1 VLVVD
6 FSTNKNMNEEKTFRA
21 ILADDH
27 PIIIK
32 GLQAC
37 LERDGDIEVVATAS
51 NTLELAAALDST
63 PCDYV
68 FTDIGMSGI
77 DGESNS
83 IAFLRRL
90 SWQER
95 RPRLIAITMISQ
107 SQMVAGLI
115 QIGIDGVIDKRDGF
129 DCARDAIR
137 ATRSGR
143 CYLSP
148 KAFESINHFPRGA
161 PARAGVLSRREWEV
175 FQLYASGLLIPEI
188 AARFGRSSKTVATQ
202 KRSGMR
208 KLGLES
214 EAELVSFLS
223 QVGLV

>member
-1 VLVVD
+1 MN
-6 FSTNKNMNEEKTFRA
+6 NKTATRA

-27 PIIIK
+27 PLIIK

-37 LERDGDIEVVATAS
+37 LERDGDVEVVATAS
-51 NTLELAAALDST
+51 NTLELATALDST
-63 PCDYV
+63 PCDFV

-90 SWQER
+90 SWQDV
-95 RPRLIAITMISQ
+95 RPRLIAVTMISQ
-107 SQMVAGLI
+107 SQMLAGLI

-129 DCARDAIR
+129 NCARDAIAAAR
-137 ATRSGR
+137 VGR
-143 CYLSP
+143 RYLSP
-148 KAFESINHFPRGA
+148 RVFESIGHFPSGA

-175 FQLYASGLLIPEI
+175 FQLYASGLVVPEI
-188 AARFGRSSKTVATQ
+188 AERFGRSAKTVATQ

-208 KLGLES
+208 KLGLET
-214 EAELVSFLS
+214 EAELVDYLR